1 MLYYYVKETDIRK
14 LYGPYGWY
22 GEIER
27 KVIPCEFEDYPTHR
41 HRSRGG
47 VYAME
52 LIPEKK
58 YLETKYLH
66 YSRVYFDKIEL
77 SKDEVITDGWGRK
90 FIKSFEKKYDTPVW
104 QEWSRRHKKAQ

>member
-1 MLYYYVKETDIRK
+1 MLYYYVKEEDIRK

-27 KVIPCEFEDYPTHR
+27 MIICCRFEDYPTHR
-41 HRSRGG
+41 HESLGS

-58 YLETKYLH
+58 YLNTKYLH
-66 YSRVYFDKIEL
+66 YSRVHFDKIEL
-77 SKDEVITDGWGRK
+77 SKDEVITDTMGHK
-90 FIKSFEKKYDTPVW
+90 FIKAFEKKHNTPVW
-104 QEWSRRHKKAQ
+104 QEWSRWHKKAQ